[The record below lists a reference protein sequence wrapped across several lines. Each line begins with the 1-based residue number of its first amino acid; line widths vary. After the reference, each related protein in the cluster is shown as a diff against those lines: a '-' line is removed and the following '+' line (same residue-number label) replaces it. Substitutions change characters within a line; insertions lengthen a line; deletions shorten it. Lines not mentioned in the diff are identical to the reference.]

1 MDKIHF
7 YALIIG
13 SEILNGRREDKH
25 FSFIK
30 NELEKRG
37 HSLYASFVVKDCP
50 TLLKN
55 IFTLIKN
62 DPFSVM
68 FSFGG
73 IGSTPDDLT
82 RAIASDIFTCKPP
95 IRHKQFEADIIER
108 FGDEAYPHRI
118 FMSDLPENSQLLQ
131 NPVNNMSGFYLQERY
146 FFVPGFPNMAHPMIE
161 DALERFYPE
170 TTYKEERLSLLAQT
184 SENTLISIMHQ
195 VDKDIELSSLPMFID
210 GVPKVEI
217 SLAGKDILKLKK
229 NFELFISE
237 LKKLRIDYK
246 II

>member
-1 MDKIHF
+1 
-7 YALIIG
+7 
-13 SEILNGRREDKH
+13 
-25 FSFIK
+25 
-30 NELEKRG
+30 
-37 HSLYASFVVKDCP
+37 
-50 TLLKN
+50 
-55 IFTLIKN
+55 
-62 DPFSVM
+62 
-68 FSFGG
+68 
-73 IGSTPDDLT
+73 
-82 RAIASDIFTCKPP
+82 
-95 IRHKQFEADIIER
+95 
-108 FGDEAYPHRI
+108 
-118 FMSDLPENSQLLQ
+118 
-131 NPVNNMSGFYLQERY
+131 
-146 FFVPGFPNMAHPMIE
+146 MAHPMIE